1 MKKLFFFFP
10 LILILSGF
18 YTAYIIEENTQSLL
32 KKIKLSEDE
41 AKNTIF
47 SDISGPSFYFPGM
60 RELKSIALNDRAA
73 QVNIVGNYVKDFT
86 KTEDFKKRY
95 NEYRENMKPSA
106 PEKPKTMAELKQENK
121 QSLQQSIEEMK
132 KTKASM
138 PADQQAMFDETIK
151 MMEEQLKEIDDPNNV
166 IYSPEMDQYNQQA
179 YDMQMEQHKKDIAD
193 WEAKYPVNKPNSLI
207 KTWLESFLEMSK
219 DVDFNAQT
227 AIDQNRTLFVKQEY
241 ERKDYMWKLCFRG
254 GKETTE
260 AGRKFAQTWLNELK

>member
-1 MKKLFFFFP
+1 MKKLFFLIP

-18 YTAYIIEENTQSLL
+18 YTAYIIEENAQSLL

-60 RELKSIALNDRAA
+60 RELKSIALNNRAA

-86 KTEDFKKRY
+86 KTEDFKKKY
-95 NEYRENMKPSA
+95 NEYRENTKPSA

-151 MMEEQLKEIDDPNNV
+151 MMEEQLKEINDPNNV

-179 YDMQMEQHKKDIAD
+179 YDM
-193 WEAKYPVNKPNSLI
+193 
-207 KTWLESFLEMSK
+207 
-219 DVDFNAQT
+219 
-227 AIDQNRTLFVKQEY
+227 
-241 ERKDYMWKLCFRG
+241 
-254 GKETTE
+254 
-260 AGRKFAQTWLNELK
+260 